1 VRTAATPGWR
11 SLVGHA
17 LAAPVEQ
24 PSLWLLG
31 TLSFVLRGG
40 IVVMLLPILVLPTQV
55 EVRLMLGGSL
65 GTTGFTPS
73 FWTILGAA
81 TIFSTGLVMA
91 VLYALAQIEIAA
103 FDRLNRDPDF
113 DTGTPVRDPGARVR
127 DPGGRVRDLFVIDSL
142 TLIALLLAAVPLA
155 AALGQVSFQEVLN
168 PSSSAPIF
176 DRVVSQLTA
185 PLALVAVAFPLIDS
199 ISATWVRGLLEGR
212 SVGSALVGSVGA
224 IVRRPLWVIATTL
237 VAWAALGLALAATY
251 WALTVAWQATRA
263 TLLATTSISD
273 MLSSI
278 APLLVSVLLAGVFVC
293 GLAIC
298 GYVAGFRNALW
309 TVTDPRR

>member
-1 VRTAATPGWR
+1 MRTAATPGWR
-11 SLVGHA
+11 SLLGHA

-73 FWTILGAA
+73 FWTILGTA

-113 DTGTPVRDPGARVR
+113 DTGTTVRDPSA
-127 DPGGRVRDLFVIDSL
+127 RVRDLFVIDSL
-142 TLIALLLAAVPLA
+142 TLIGLLLAAVPLA

-237 VAWAALGLALAATY
+237 VAWAALGLAVAATY

>member
-1 VRTAATPGWR
+1 MRTAATPGWR
-11 SLVGHA
+11 SLLGHA

-127 DPGGRVRDLFVIDSL
+127 DLFVIDSL

-224 IVRRPLWVIATTL
+224 IVRRPLWFIATTL
-237 VAWAALGLALAATY
+237 VAWAALGLAVAATY

>member
-31 TLSFVLRGG
+31 TLSFILRGG

-113 DTGTPVRDPGARVR
+113 DTDTPARDPGA
-127 DPGGRVRDLFVIDSL
+127 RVRDLFVIDSL

-168 PSSSAPIF
+168 PSSSASIF
-176 DRVVSQLTA
+176 DRIVSQLTA
-185 PLALVAVAFPLIDS
+185 PLVLVAVAFPLIDS

-212 SVGSALVGSVGA
+212 KSVGSAFVGSVGA
-224 IVRRPLWVIATTL
+224 IVRRPVWFIANTL
-237 VAWAALGLALAATY
+237 VAWAGLGLAVAATY
-251 WALTVAWQATRA
+251 WALSVGWQATRA
-263 TLLATTSISD
+263 TFLATTSISD

-278 APLLVSVLLAGVFVC
+278 APFLVSALLAGVFVC

-309 TVTDPRR
+309 TVTGPRR